1 VFYIILPQISEKEKK
16 VLPNQQWT
24 TFSKSGIFTVEVGM
38 GCFMNE
44 EKSSAFFQKT
54 MHIVLLA
61 LCATF
66 LWGAAYPAVKLG
78 YQAFQVDTSFPGD
91 LMVFAGVRFTLAGLA
106 VLVLCLLLNRRVP
119 TPAKENWKGI
129 VSIGLLQTVGQ
140 YFFYYIGLAHTTG
153 VRASILNSTSAFLT
167 VLFSALVWRERE
179 AMTRKKWIGCLLG
192 LSGVLLVNVG
202 GSLGSQPLSVQGE
215 GFILLASALMAVGTI
230 ASRAFTQG
238 QDPMLI
244 TGWQLTLGGGV
255 LLGAG
260 LLFGGALGTVTP
272 VGCGLMALM
281 IFISAAAFTLWTFL
295 LKYNPAGKVAVFSF
309 LTPVFGA
316 LLSSLVLSESL
327 FSVTTLAA
335 LLLVAAGIWTVNR

>member
-1 VFYIILPQISEKEKK
+1 
-16 VLPNQQWT
+16 
-24 TFSKSGIFTVEVGM
+24 
-38 GCFMNE
+38 
-44 EKSSAFFQKT
+44 
-54 MHIVLLA
+54 
-61 LCATF
+61 
-66 LWGAAYPAVKLG
+66 
-78 YQAFQVDTSFPGD
+78 
-91 LMVFAGVRFTLAGLA
+91 
-106 VLVLCLLLNRRVP
+106 
-119 TPAKENWKGI
+119 
-129 VSIGLLQTVGQ
+129 
-140 YFFYYIGLAHTTG
+140 
-153 VRASILNSTSAFLT
+153 
-167 VLFSALVWRERE
+167 
-179 AMTRKKWIGCLLG
+179 MTRKKWIGCLLG
-192 LSGVLLVNVG
+192 LSGVFLVNVG